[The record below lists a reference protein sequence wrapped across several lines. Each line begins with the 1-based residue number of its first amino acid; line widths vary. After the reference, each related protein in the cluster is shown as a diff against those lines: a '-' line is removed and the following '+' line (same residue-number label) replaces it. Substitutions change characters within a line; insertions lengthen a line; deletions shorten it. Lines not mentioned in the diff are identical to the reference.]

1 MKKQIFT
8 LILAMITAMTV
19 MAQTSVHGV
28 VTSAG
33 DGEPMIGASV
43 MVKGTSN
50 GAATDLDGNYA
61 LKNVPADATLVFSAI
76 GFQTVEE
83 KVSGRSEINVV
94 MKEQSELLDEVVV
107 VGYGTVKRSDLT
119 SSISTIKGEKIVEQ
133 TTGNAMDALQGKVNG
148 VQIASGGGPGTQPRV
163 IIRGVTTVNGSTPL
177 YVVDGMPV
185 GTDINFLNPG
195 DIESMEVLKDA
206 SASAIYGTRGSN
218 GVILITTKK
227 GSAGATHVSFT
238 ANVGFQTLKKPD
250 MAGAAEYEQVYR
262 ARYANDGRVAPWNS
276 PKTGYTDA
284 EGTDWWDEV
293 INKTALVQNYQLS
306 INGGNEKYNYA
317 LSMGYFRD
325 NSQYDVGYWDKVTIN
340 LNTEYNF
347 NKYVKAGLQMAP
359 RTESWE
365 DTPNQFGS
373 AMGMDP
379 TTPVFR
385 PEEEWTDNVYNR
397 YQRSY
402 NNQVWNPAAS
412 LARPANKTRKWGM
425 LLNPY
430 IQVTP
435 IEGLTI
441 KTQFGL
447 NASFQRADSYTPKF
461 SLDALEQSTT
471 SSVSRQMNEWSD
483 WNWTNTINYMKTF
496 NRVHNLNVMAGFT
509 AERFNDY
516 WVNGYREGIPSDSEA
531 LREINAGTLA
541 DNATGNSG
549 HNSLVSYLGR
559 LMYNF
564 DNRYYITATVRVDGS
579 SKFPK
584 GNKYATFPSVSGAW
598 RISNEAFM
606 KDQTVVDNLKLR
618 LGWGKV
624 GNQAI
629 SNSAYLTLMGQADYV
644 FGGVRVPGTTVSS
657 VGNNKLKW
665 ETVEDYNI
673 GIDASFFNSRLDVTL
688 DFYQKKSHDM
698 LYAKNNIFA
707 LGYPAWQSQVTMN
720 IGEMEATGWEVG
732 VNWHDR
738 VGEVRYDIGVNLSG
752 VRNKAVKL
760 SGDGPVYASGFNGDQ
775 INRTEDGGLLGRFYG
790 YTADGIFQN
799 WTEVYAHS
807 DEHGNLL
814 QPNAQPGD
822 VRFLDLDHS
831 GTLDDGDK
839 RYIGNPFP
847 DLMMGVNLAA
857 YWRDWDFTANF
868 YGTFGN
874 DIFNTTKSR
883 YAGGGGENVYA
894 GTIDKAWHGEG
905 TSNDIPRL
913 TANDS
918 NQNYARVST
927 FYVEDGSYFRCK
939 LLQLGYTIP
948 KKLLGGTTLRLSFSA
963 QNPFTVTKYSGMD
976 PERPAMNG
984 SVLETGVDWI
994 AYPNP
999 RTFLFGLNFNF

>member
-1 MKKQIFT
+1 
-8 LILAMITAMTV
+8 
-19 MAQTSVHGV
+19 MAHLQRGFHG
-28 VTSAG
+28 
-33 DGEPMIGASV
+33 
-43 MVKGTSN
+43 
-50 GAATDLDGNYA
+50 
-61 LKNVPADATLVFSAI
+61 
-76 GFQTVEE
+76 
-83 KVSGRSEINVV
+83 
-94 MKEQSELLDEVVV
+94 
-107 VGYGTVKRSDLT
+107 
-119 SSISTIKGEKIVEQ
+119 
-133 TTGNAMDALQGKVNG
+133 
-148 VQIASGGGPGTQPRV
+148 
-163 IIRGVTTVNGSTPL
+163 
-177 YVVDGMPV
+177 
-185 GTDINFLNPG
+185 
-195 DIESMEVLKDA
+195 
-206 SASAIYGTRGSN
+206 
-218 GVILITTKK
+218 
-227 GSAGATHVSFT
+227 
-238 ANVGFQTLKKPD
+238 
-250 MAGAAEYEQVYR
+250 
-262 ARYANDGRVAPWNS
+262 
-276 PKTGYTDA
+276 
-284 EGTDWWDEV
+284 
-293 INKTALVQNYQLS
+293 
-306 INGGNEKYNYA
+306 
-317 LSMGYFRD
+317 
-325 NSQYDVGYWDKVTIN
+325 
-340 LNTEYNF
+340 
-347 NKYVKAGLQMAP
+347 
-359 RTESWE
+359 
-365 DTPNQFGS
+365 
-373 AMGMDP
+373 
-379 TTPVFR
+379 
-385 PEEEWTDNVYNR
+385 
-397 YQRSY
+397 
-402 NNQVWNPAAS
+402 
-412 LARPANKTRKWGM
+412 
-425 LLNPY
+425 
-430 IQVTP
+430 
-435 IEGLTI
+435 
-441 KTQFGL
+441 
-447 NASFQRADSYTPKF
+447 
-461 SLDALEQSTT
+461 
-471 SSVSRQMNEWSD
+471 
-483 WNWTNTINYMKTF
+483 
-496 NRVHNLNVMAGFT
+496 
-509 AERFNDY
+509 
-516 WVNGYREGIPSDSEA
+516 
-531 LREINAGTLA
+531 
-541 DNATGNSG
+541 
-549 HNSLVSYLGR
+549 
-559 LMYNF
+559 
-564 DNRYYITATVRVDGS
+564 
-579 SKFPK
+579 
-584 GNKYATFPSVSGAW
+584 
-598 RISNEAFM
+598 
-606 KDQTVVDNLKLR
+606 

-644 FGGVRVPGTTVSS
+644 FGGIRVPGTTVSS

-732 VNWHDR
+732 LNWHDR

-822 VRFLDLDHS
+822 VRFLDLNHD
-831 GTLDDGDK
+831 GTINDEDK

-894 GTIDKAWHGEG
+894 GTINKAWHGEG